1 MDSGKTCS
9 ACEEWKPYDGFYADK
24 SAASGF
30 RSDCKE
36 CLKARHRRRY
46 ATEEW
51 YAEYHREK
59 DRKRRMA
66 KEPTTPT
73 RVDGA

>member
-1 MDSGKTCS
+1 MSEQGKRCTL
-9 ACEEWKPYDGFYADK
+9 CEQWWPLSGFYADK

-46 ATEEW
+46 ATEPA

-59 DRKRRMA
+59 DRAKRVALRGIGDA
-66 KEPTTPT
+66 
-73 RVDGA
+73 